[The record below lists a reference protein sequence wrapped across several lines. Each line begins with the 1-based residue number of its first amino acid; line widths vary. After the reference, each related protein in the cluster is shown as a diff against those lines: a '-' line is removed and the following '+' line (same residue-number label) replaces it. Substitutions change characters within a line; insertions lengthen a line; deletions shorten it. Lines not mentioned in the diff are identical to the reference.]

1 MRYNMSIPPRIMEI
15 AREAAESMTISLI
28 TSSEREELARIY
40 TRATGDE
47 IDAWCDACIYK
58 AAIYVYNN

>member
-1 MRYNMSIPPRIMEI
+1 MSVPPRIMEI

-28 TSSEREELARIY
+28 TSSEREERAKIY
-40 TRATGDE
+40 SRETGEE
-47 IDAWCDACIYK
+47 IYAWCDACIYK

>member
-1 MRYNMSIPPRIMEI
+1 MEI